1 MLIVDTEGLG
11 DTKSRMNHDLII
23 FTLAILISSRLIY
36 YSDRVIDEDSIKKLG
51 LSVQVSGQLPNS

>member
-1 MLIVDTEGLG
+1 
-11 DTKSRMNHDLII
+11 MNNDLII